1 LPAADKALAWVDN
14 YGDSDGDEF
23 VEYERL
29 SATGLVNQGWKDSPD
44 AINFADGRLAS
55 SPIALCEVQGYVY
68 AAWRARADIAE
79 HLGDEATA
87 ERCNGKADKL
97 KAAFNERFYV
107 ESTGCFALALDGSKR
122 QVDSITSNIGHLLW
136 TGIVEDDHAVA
147 IAEHLVSPELFT
159 GWGVRTLSSAMAAYN
174 PMSYHNGS
182 VWPHDTAICIAGLL
196 RYGFVDEAAKIGLGL
211 VAAAESFGGRLPE
224 LFCGF
229 SRDEFAAPVAYPA
242 ACSPQAWAAASL
254 ISLVRSFV
262 GIDPHSPRGVIR
274 LQPSVPDLLDKL
286 TIRGLV
292 LGGHRVD
299 LVASGVHGAI
309 DGLPSD
315 VRVDVIS
322 RSGSRGVSRL

>member
-1 LPAADKALAWVDN
+1 MRCASGSTAASARAVPRTTGRSTRRRCSSACSARPSASAADDELEALLPAADKALAWVDN

-182 VWPHDTAICIAGLL
+182 
-196 RYGFVDEAAKIGLGL
+196 YG
-211 VAAAESFGGRLPE
+211 RTTP
-224 LFCGF
+224 
-229 SRDEFAAPVAYPA
+229 
-242 ACSPQAWAAASL
+242 
-254 ISLVRSFV
+254 RS
-262 GIDPHSPRGVIR
+262 
-274 LQPSVPDLLDKL
+274 
-286 TIRGLV
+286 
-292 LGGHRVD
+292 
-299 LVASGVHGAI
+299 A
-309 DGLPSD
+309 
-315 VRVDVIS
+315 
-322 RSGSRGVSRL
+322 